1 MILDNVNKENLI
13 SDLNNVFFSHNISAD
28 IKISKDDILRN
39 AKDVVDG
46 QIKLPKVVG

>member
-28 IKISKDDILRN
+28 IKISKDDIIFSINSEHEKR
-39 AKDVVDG
+39 KKSK
-46 QIKLPKVVG
+46 QK